1 VVSNVKRA
9 AMRAAITTIALLL
22 VMAMLPVA
30 SALARTP
37 PRPVA
42 SSTAALEQQRID
54 AFWSTGPQQDWYEPR
69 FLQSIPFGM
78 IAPIP
83 KRVTDGL
90 GAYRRTT
97 GSGGRYISEFEKGT
111 VEAHIHINADGK
123 IDNFRLLS
131 PVLTAGGIDTPAKEL
146 SALPGNVAYVLIE
159 NHKERATQNP
169 NAALAAGSASKLAV
183 LAALRDQIAAGRRHW
198 SDVVPL
204 QENWKSSPSGVLRS
218 WPSGTPITIAT
229 YAAQMISV
237 GDNTAA
243 DALAW
248 VVGAPATARYASR
261 NSLFSPR
268 ELCALMDKVADLP
281 LMSINPGVAD
291 PAKFARVAFIGGTE
305 PGALS
310 FVTAVVTKSGSHACL
325 ALTVN
330 NLKQAINENSVSLPY
345 DAMLDAIAR

>member
-1 VVSNVKRA
+1 
-9 AMRAAITTIALLL
+9 MRAVIRTLLL
-22 VMAMLPVA
+22 VVFVVA
-30 SALARTP
+30 LSAYAAVAQTS
-37 PRPVA
+37 PRPAA
-42 SSTAALEQQRID
+42 SSTAALEQQRIE
-54 AFWSTGPQQDWYEPR
+54 AFWTTGPQQEWFEPR

-97 GSGGRYISEFEKGT
+97 GSNGRYIAEFEKGT
-111 VEAHIHINADGK
+111 VEAHIHIDAAGK

-131 PVLTAGGIDTPAKEL
+131 PVLTAGGIDTPAKQL
-146 SALPGNVAYVLIE
+146 GALPGNVAYVLIE
-159 NHKERATQNP
+159 NHNVRAKQNP
-169 NAALAAGSASKLAV
+169 DAAFAAGSAAKVAVLAV
-183 LAALRDQIAAGRRHW
+183 LRGQIAAGHHQW

-204 QENWKSSPSGVLRS
+204 QERWKSPGPGSLQS

-229 YAAQMISV
+229 YAAQMVSV
-237 GDNTAA
+237 SDSTAA
-243 DALAW
+243 NALAS
-248 VVGAPATARYASR
+248 VVGAPAIERYASR
-261 NSLFSPR
+261 NWLLSPR

-325 ALTVN
+325 ALVIN
-330 NLKQAINENSVSLPY
+330 HLKQAINEQSVSLPY